1 MNNSTMKKRHREIT
15 NINKEIPVK
24 KPRFIVCA
32 ALLLFSFS
40 ASAQFIT
47 FNYTG
52 EVTDIGSSLTGAGVS
67 VGTAMSGSFSYDTG
81 AGGSVASF
89 STSFANG
96 FTANLGPSGG
106 AINVQNDQMNG
117 SATLPADGFTVFAS
131 NTSSNSLNG
140 FSNPDMQFGVLQ
152 ENAAGQLW
160 DDELPPGLND
170 WALITLAAINGPDWR
185 WLDFNIPGVGTFD
198 DQIRWAVTEYSVSA
212 VPVPAAIWL
221 FGSAL
226 IGFIGFSR
234 RVNIA

>member
-1 MNNSTMKKRHREIT
+1 MNNSISKKRIRRIAF
-15 NINKEIPVK
+15 IKQQLPVK
-24 KPRFIVCA
+24 KPRSIVCA

-40 ASAQFIT
+40 ASAQVIT

-52 EVTDIGSSLTGAGVS
+52 EVTDIGSSLTGAGIS

-81 AGGSVASF
+81 GGGSLNSF

-96 FTANLGPSGG
+96 FTANLGPGGG

-131 NTSSNSLNG
+131 DTNSNSLNG
-140 FSNPDMQFGVLQ
+140 FSNPAMQFGVLQ
-152 ENAAGQLW
+152 ENAVGQLW
-160 DDELPPGLND
+160 DDELPPDSND

-198 DQIRWAVTEYSVSA
+198 DQIRWTVTEFSVSE

>member
-1 MNNSTMKKRHREIT
+1 MSNSTMNKRDRMMTDIGREVA
-15 NINKEIPVK
+15 VK
-24 KPRFIVCA
+24 KPRLILCT

-40 ASAQFIT
+40 ASAQVIT

-52 EVTDIGSSLTGAGVS
+52 EVTDIGSSLTGAGSS
-67 VGTAMSGSFSYDTG
+67 VGTAMSGSFSYDTDG
-81 AGGSVASF
+81 GGSVNSF

-96 FTANLGPSGG
+96 FNASLGPGGG

-117 SATLPADGFTVFAS
+117 SATLPADGFTVLAGS
-131 NTSSNSLNG
+131 TSSNSLNG
-140 FSNPDMQFGVLQ
+140 YSNPDMQFGILQ
-152 ENAAGQLW
+152 ENAVGQLW
-160 DDELPPGLND
+160 DDELPPDLND
-170 WALITLAAINGPDWR
+170 WALVTLAAINGPDWR

-198 DQIRWAVTEYSVSA
+198 DQIRWTVTEYSVSE

-234 RVNIA
+234 RVNIG